1 MPDPHDLARAQGAH
15 DIDAAHMRHALEL
28 AERGWARVQPNPM
41 VGAVVVNDGVVAG
54 TGWHDVY
61 GGPHAEV
68 VALEAARGNTQGAT
82 LYVTLEPCAHHGKTP
97 PCTDAIIAAG
107 IRRVVFAG
115 EDPNPVAAG
124 GAAVLRG
131 HGIEVDGGVERDSAR
146 RLNTVFYHTHEHTSP
161 FVALKLAL
169 SLDGR
174 LSEHA
179 TSATRI
185 TGPVASAEVHRMRA
199 GYDAIM
205 VGIGTAVA
213 DDPLLTVR
221 EAGLPRVPP
230 ARVIVDSELRIP
242 DSSRLLQTVKEAPV
256 IIVAAEDARASRAQ
270 QLHDLG
276 AVVVRVPRHVEGKLD
291 VSGVLEGLWEQGIH
305 SVLCEGGSRLA
316 GSLLRADAVH
326 RVTLFYAPLLLGPYA
341 VPAIDG
347 PIRYRLEP
355 PLWSLPEVRPF
366 GPDVRLT
373 YDRTP

>member
-1 MPDPHDLARAQGAH
+1 
-15 DIDAAHMRHALEL
+15 
-28 AERGWARVQPNPM
+28 M
-41 VGAVVVNDGVVAG
+41 VGAVVLNDGVVAG
-54 TGWHDVY
+54 EGWHDVY

-68 VALEAARGNTQGAT
+68 MALDAARGHTRGAT
-82 LYVTLEPCAHHGKTP
+82 LYVTLEPCSHHGKTP

-107 IRRVVFAG
+107 IQRVVFAG

-124 GAAVLRG
+124 GAAILRD
-131 HGIEVDGGVERDSAR
+131 HGIEVVTGVERDAAR
-146 RLNTVFYHTHEHTSP
+146 RLNKIFYHTHEHTSP
-161 FVALKLAL
+161 FVTLKLAM

-185 TGPVASAEVHRMRA
+185 TSPAASAAVHRLRA

-242 DSSRLLQTVKEAPV
+242 ETARLLQTVKEAPV

-276 AVVVRVPRHVEGKLD
+276 AVVVRVPREVEGRLN
-291 VSGVLEGLWEQGIH
+291 VAGVLEGLWEQGIH

-316 GSLLRADAVH
+316 GSMLRAEAVH

-355 PLWSLPEVRPF
+355 PTWSLPEVHVY
-366 GPDVRLT
+366 GPDVGIT
-373 YDRTP
+373 YDRTEPA